1 VWRKPVDNFIGHE
14 NVRKYFQEAVSKGTL
29 SHAHLIVG
37 EDGIGKS
44 FLAREFARKILGK
57 QEDRQYVD
65 ILEFRVSR
73 NKKSI
78 GVDEIRGII
87 EEINKRPFEGDK
99 KVIVIYNGDR
109 ITVQAQNA
117 FLRTIEE
124 PPKGVFIFILCES
137 NELILDTIKSR
148 CQLHKLSKL
157 NSQEI
162 KRFLDNKY
170 PDINQNE
177 RETIISFCD
186 GIPGRAEKFM
196 ENEVFKSIRNIT
208 VKLLI
213 NINDMKDY
221 EVLSYEE
228 QFVKLKDSWEEI
240 LWSLLSYIRDI
251 LLYKDTGKEELIIN
265 KDKFAEIK
273 EAAALFSFNK
283 LYNIINLI
291 NDTRENL
298 NSNTNAN
305 LAYDVMLLKM
315 LEA

>member
-1 VWRKPVDNFIGHE
+1 VDNFIGHE
-14 NVRKYFQEAVSKGTL
+14 NVRKYFQEAIYSGTL

-57 QEDRQYVD
+57 QEEKQYVD
-65 ILEFRVSR
+65 ILEFKVGK
-73 NKKSI
+73 NKKFI
-78 GVDEIRGII
+78 GVDEIRDII

-99 KVIVIYNGDR
+99 KVIIIYKGEK

-137 NELILDTIKSR
+137 SELILDTIKSR
-148 CQLHKLSKL
+148 CQIHKLNKL
-157 NSQEI
+157 NSYEI
-162 KRFLDNKY
+162 KLFLNKKY
-170 PDINQNE
+170 PDINKNE
-177 RETIISFCD
+177 FETMLSFCD
-186 GIPGRAEKFM
+186 GIPGRAEKFK
-196 ENEVFKSIRNIT
+196 ENEGFKAIRNIT

-213 NINDMKDY
+213 NINNMKDNDI
-221 EVLSYEE
+221 LSYEE
-228 QFVKLKDSWEEI
+228 QFVKFKDSWEEI
-240 LWSLLSYIRDI
+240 LWLLLSYIRDI
-251 LLYKDTGKEELIIN
+251 LIYKDTGKEELVIN
-265 KDKFAEIK
+265 KDKFPEIK
-273 EAAALFSFNK
+273 EAATLFSFNK
-283 LYNIINLI
+283 LYNMINLI

-298 NSNTNAN
+298 NSNTNAA